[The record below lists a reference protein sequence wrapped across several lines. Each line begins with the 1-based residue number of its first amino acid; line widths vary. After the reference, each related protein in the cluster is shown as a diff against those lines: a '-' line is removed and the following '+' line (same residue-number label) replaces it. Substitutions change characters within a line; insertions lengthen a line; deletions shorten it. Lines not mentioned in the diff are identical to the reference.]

1 MNKIHTLT
9 MSNVHE
15 IKRFVIISDKDDTF
29 SAGKVFWVMFWLLIF
44 FPMLIVVLPYYA
56 RFGNSCDIKAELYSG
71 EKVIYT
77 DVPKKVISALHRSC
91 EF

>member
-9 MSNVHE
+9 MNDVHKV
-15 IKRFVIISDKDDTF
+15 KRFVVISDKEDAF
-29 SAGKVFWVMFWLLIF
+29 SAGKIFWVLFWLLVF

-56 RFGNSCDIKAELYSG
+56 HFNSTCNIKAELHSG
-71 EKVIYT
+71 EKVVYS
-77 DVPKKVISALHRSC
+77 DVSKKVINALHRSC